1 MILPNVRAGF
11 GAPEIDSAIGALQGV
26 HEESAA
32 QAEERLAREGLDG
45 VLDDPRVLN
54 ALLGGGR
61 APADR
66 PPLPLLLYVFVRHA
80 LLEGGVDDRTLS
92 DYAAALLL
100 SFGQGDAGPVI
111 DGEDCRSEYLTDLLA
126 RIEGASGPTVFQLQ
140 AHMGDTAL
148 WLSGVF
154 PDRVTARVQRRGAPG
169 IDYLETLGAAGY
181 QAAARSRLAA
191 AHGLDRVLDR
201 CGRYFPAL
209 RVSLN
214 RISDRYFF
222 PRAADPV
229 ERLLRQTADTAAE
242 ADGSRRGH
250 RDGRY
255 DA

>member
-11 GAPEIDSAIGALQGV
+11 GAPEIESTIDAVCGV

-32 QAEERLAREGLDG
+32 AAEERLAREGLDDL
-45 VLDDPRVLN
+45 LDDPRVLN
-54 ALLGGGR
+54 ALLGGAT
-61 APADR
+61 APTDR
-66 PPLPLLLYVFVRHA
+66 PPLPLLLYVSVRHA

-92 DYAAALLL
+92 DYLAALLL
-100 SFGQGDAGPVI
+100 SFGRGDVAAP
-111 DGEDCRSEYLTDLLA
+111 DGEECRPEYLTDLLA
-126 RIEGASGPTVFQLQ
+126 RIEGASGPSAFLLQ

-169 IDYLETLGAAGY
+169 LGYFESLGSAGY

-191 AHGLDRVLDR
+191 THGLDGVLDR
-201 CGRYFPAL
+201 CGKLFPTL

-214 RISDRYFF
+214 RVSDRYFF

-229 ERLLRQTADTAAE
+229 ERLLRQTADASR
-242 ADGSRRGH
+242 ADGAGGRP
-250 RDGRY
+250 DGEF